1 MVHPTND
8 WKFDDDAEIKF
19 VEWFND
25 LSGGFAFRSE
35 YFYGDCKVEDE
46 KTREDIM
53 HGWIH
58 SAFVAGWEAANY
70 AKLEE
75 EVGLTDNE

>member
-46 KTREDIM
+46 KTRENM
-53 HGWIH
+53 MYGWIH
-58 SAFVAGWEAANY
+58 ASFVAGWEAANY